1 MSVVLKSRNAD
12 LLDNVFIF
20 YDFKQVHDA
29 MMIVTFDKKTKS
41 WEKVFV
47 YNSVNGWEIN
57 DVKRHVDD
65 KKFKWISK
73 KLDLI
78 FHQNKI
84 DVHLDDINLDE
95 VIRSESKFVLALNRV
110 EG

>member
-29 MMIVTFDKKTKS
+29 IMIVTFDTKTKS

-47 YNSVNGWEIN
+47 YNNVNGWETNNI
-57 DVKRHVDD
+57 KRHVDD
-65 KKFKWISK
+65 KKFNWISK
-73 KLDLI
+73 KLNLI
-78 FHQNKI
+78 VQQDEVDTESDCTN
-84 DVHLDDINLDE
+84 LDDI
-95 VIRSESKFVLALNRV
+95 V
-110 EG
+110 